1 MKNISKVL
9 IEYGKIKFY
18 SKYSIIIIVLIILFI
33 FGFNFLYVK
42 TIKAFVID
50 KDISNNTISIQ
61 YDINNNKIIN
71 VIINDNN
78 YNIND
83 IIFIK
88 FDKNNNIK
96 VINKITKNLIHILI
110 GCGIII
116 TFYLIFKIY
125 LIEKYREEAIN
136 IALDSDEWNFKII
149 DDNNIY

>member
-1 MKNISKVL
+1 MRNVSKVL
-9 IEYGKIKFY
+9 IEHGKIKFY
-18 SKYSIIIIVLIILFI
+18 SKYSIIIIVLILLFI

-42 TIKAFVID
+42 SIKATVINT
-50 KDISNNTISIQ
+50 DISNNTISVQ
-61 YDINNNKIIN
+61 YDISNNKIIN
-71 VIINDNN
+71 VINNDDN

-83 IIFIK
+83 TIYIK

-96 VINKITKNLIHILI
+96 VINKITNNLVKILM

-136 IALDSDEWNFKII
+136 VALDSDEWDFKVIN
-149 DDNNIY
+149 DNNIY

>member
-1 MKNISKVL
+1 MKKISTVL

-18 SKYSIIIIVLIILFI
+18 SKYSIIIIVLILLFI
-33 FGFNFLYVK
+33 FGFRFLYVK
-42 TIKAFVID
+42 SIKSTVIYT
-50 KDISNNTISIQ
+50 DISNNTMSIQ
-61 YDINNNKIIN
+61 YDISNNKIIN
-71 VIINDNN
+71 IINNDDN

-96 VINKITKNLIHILI
+96 VINKTTRNLTHILMR
-110 GCGIII
+110 CGIII

-136 IALDSDEWNFKII
+136 VALDSDEWDFKVIN
-149 DDNNIY
+149 DNNIY